1 MKPVL
6 TGRHFMMGDIAAAE
20 GALAA
25 GCRFFA
31 GYPITPATETAERM
45 ALRLPQVGGHYIQME
60 DEIGSLAAVLGA
72 SCAGVKAMT
81 ATSGPG
87 FSLMQENIGLG
98 IVTETPCVIVNV
110 QRGGPST
117 GLPTLVGQADMMQA
131 RWGSHGD
138 YEAIA
143 YVPNSCQEMFDLTI
157 RAFNTSEKF
166 RQPVLVMA
174 DEIIGHMVERVVI
187 PEPEEIEIASR
198 KRPTHKKDFLPYEP
212 DEDLIPP
219 MAIAG
224 EGYGIHVTGLTHD
237 IRGYPAINE
246 EVQHEM
252 VTRLIRKIREH
263 APDIWEFEES
273 QTEDADIIV
282 VSYGAASRSAG
293 RAVNFAREEGMRAG
307 LLRLITAWP
316 FPEARIR
323 ELAESAKAFL
333 VPEINM
339 GQISREVERFASGR
353 VLSVTHP
360 GGGMMSPEAILHKI
374 REVAT

>member
-1 MKPVL
+1 MKAVL
-6 TGRHFMMGDIAAAE
+6 TGRHFMLGDIACAE

-25 GCRFFA
+25 GCDFFG

-60 DEIGSLAAVLGA
+60 DEIASLAAVLGA
-72 SCAGVKAMT
+72 SCAGAKSMT

-117 GLPTLVGQADMMQA
+117 GLPTLAGQADMMQA
-131 RWGSHGD
+131 QWGSHGD

-157 RAFNTSEKF
+157 KAFNAAERY
-166 RQPVLVMA
+166 RQPVFVMA
-174 DEIIGHMVERVVI
+174 DEIIGHMTERVVI
-187 PEPEEIEIASR
+187 PGPKKIKLVSR
-198 KRPTHKKDFLPYEP
+198 KRPKRKKNYLPFKP
-212 DEDLIPP
+212 DKDLIPP
-219 MAIAG
+219 MALAG
-224 EGYGIHVTGLTHD
+224 EGYAIHVTGLTHD
-237 IRGYPAINE
+237 SRGYPVIDE
-246 EVQHEM
+246 ETQHEM
-252 VTRLIRKIREH
+252 VTRLIEKIRRH
-263 APDIWEFEES
+263 APEIWEFEEVM
-273 QTEDADIIV
+273 TEDADIVV

-293 RAVNFAREEGMRAG
+293 RAVNIARKDGIKAG
-307 LLRLITAWP
+307 LMRLITVWP
-316 FPEARIR
+316 FPEKRIK
-323 ELAESAKAFL
+323 ELAESAKVFV

-353 VLSVTHP
+353 VLSVTHA
-360 GGGMMSPEAILHKI
+360 GGGMLSPEAVLQKI
-374 REVAT
+374 KEVTK

>member
-1 MKPVL
+1 
-6 TGRHFMMGDIAAAE
+6 MMGDLASAE

-72 SCAGVKAMT
+72 SCAGVKSMT

-117 GLPTLVGQADMMQA
+117 GLPTLAGQSDMMQA
-131 RWGSHGD
+131 KWGSHGD

-143 YVPNSCQEMFDLTI
+143 YVPNSCQEMFDLTVK
-157 RAFNTSEKF
+157 AFNASEKY

-174 DEIIGHMVERVVI
+174 DEIVGHMVERVVI
-187 PEPEEIEIASR
+187 PDPTEIELVSR
-198 KRPTHKKDFLPYEP
+198 KRPKGKKGYLPFEP

-224 EGYGIHVTGLTHD
+224 EGFGIHVTGLTHD
-237 IRGYPAINE
+237 HRGYPVINE

-263 APDIWEFEES
+263 APEIWEFEE
-273 QTEDADIIV
+273 TMTDDADIVV
-282 VSYGAASRSAG
+282 VSYGAASRAAG
-293 RAVNFAREEGMRAG
+293 RAVNIAREEGMKAG
-307 LLRLITAWP
+307 LFRLITAWP
-316 FPEARIR
+316 FPETRVR
-323 ELAESAKAFL
+323 ELAESAKAFV

-353 VLSVTHP
+353 VFSVSHA

>member
-1 MKPVL
+1 
-6 TGRHFMMGDIAAAE
+6 MGDIACAE

-25 GCRFFA
+25 GCRFFG

-72 SCAGVKAMT
+72 SCAGVKSMT

-98 IVTETPCVIVNV
+98 VVTETPCVVVDV

-117 GLPTLVGQADMMQA
+117 GLPTLAGQADMMQA
-131 RWGSHGD
+131 QWGSHGD

-143 YVPNSCQEMFDLTI
+143 YVPDSCQEMFDLTI
-157 RAFNTSEKF
+157 KAFNTAEKY
-166 RQPVLVMA
+166 RQPVFVMA

-187 PEPEEIEIASR
+187 PKSKKIKLVSR
-198 KRPTHKKDFLPYEP
+198 KRPRRKKNFLPFETGK
-212 DEDLIPP
+212 DLIPP

-237 IRGYPAINE
+237 ARGYPVINE

-252 VTRLIRKIREH
+252 VTRLIEKIRRH
-263 APDIWEFEES
+263 APEIWEFEEV

-282 VSYGAASRSAG
+282 VSYGAASRSAR
-293 RAVNFAREEGMRAG
+293 RAVNIAREEGIKAG
-307 LLRLITAWP
+307 LVRLITAWP
-316 FPEARIR
+316 FPEKRIK
-323 ELAESAKAFL
+323 ELAESAKMFV

-353 VLSVTHP
+353 VLSVTHA
-360 GGGMMSPEAILHKI
+360 GGGMLSPKAVLKKI
-374 REVAT
+374 KEVGK

>member
-1 MKPVL
+1 MKAVL
-6 TGRHFMMGDIAAAE
+6 TGRHFMMGDLACAE
-20 GALAA
+20 GGLAA

-60 DEIGSLAAVLGA
+60 DEIGSLAAILGA

-98 IVTETPCVIVNV
+98 IVMETPCVIVNV

-117 GLPTLVGQADMMQA
+117 GLPTLAGQADMMQA
-131 RWGSHGD
+131 KWGSHGD

-157 RAFNTSEKF
+157 KAFNASEKY

-174 DEIIGHMVERVVI
+174 DEIIGHMVERVEI
-187 PEPEEIEIASR
+187 PDPEDIELVPR
-198 KRPTHKKDFLPYEP
+198 KRPGRKKNFLAYEP
-212 DEDLIPP
+212 DEDFIPP
-219 MAIAG
+219 MANAG
-224 EGYGIHVTGLTHD
+224 EGYHIHVTGLTHD
-237 IRGYPAINE
+237 IRGYPVIDEKA
-246 EVQHEM
+246 QHEM

-263 APDIWEFEES
+263 APEIWEFEETMTDDS
-273 QTEDADIIV
+273 DIVV
-282 VSYGAASRSAG
+282 VSYGAASRAAG
-293 RAVNFAREEGMRAG
+293 RAVNIARKEGIKAG
-307 LLRLITAWP
+307 LFRLITAWP
-316 FPEARIR
+316 FPETRIK
-323 ELAESAKAFL
+323 ELAEEARTFV

-339 GQISREVERFASGR
+339 GQVSREVERFASGR
-353 VLSVTHP
+353 VFSVSHA
-360 GGGMMSPEAILHKI
+360 GGGMMSPEAILHRIK
-374 REVAT
+374 EVAA